1 MFKFANILH
10 LLLGRRHMATET
22 GKFSRG
28 KPHVNIGTIGHV
40 DHGKTTLTAAITKTL
55 ATRGGAQ
62 FMDYSQIDKAP
73 EEKARGITISTAHVE
88 YETEARHY
96 AHVDC
101 PGHADY
107 IKNMITGAAQM
118 DGAIIVVSATDG
130 QMPQTREHLLLAR
143 QVGIQKLVVF
153 INKVDAIDDP
163 EMLELVE
170 MEMRD
175 LLSEYGF
182 DGENTPIVKG
192 SALAAL
198 EGRDPE
204 IGEKAIDELMEAVD
218 SHIPTPIRDLDKPF
232 LMPIEDV
239 FSISGRG
246 TVATGRVE
254 RGVITKGAEVEIV
267 GMGPTQ
273 KTILTG
279 IEMFRKE
286 LDRGEAGDNMGALL
300 RGVKREQIR
309 RGQVLC
315 APGTV
320 KSHKKFEAQLYILT
334 KEEGGRHTP
343 FVDNYRPQMFV
354 RTTDVTVTLKHPA
367 GTENPEE
374 KMIMPG
380 DNITME
386 CELVHDIALEEGQ
399 RFTVREGGKTV
410 GTGVISRIMD

>member
-1 MFKFANILH
+1 
-10 LLLGRRHMATET
+10 
-22 GKFSRG
+22 
-28 KPHVNIGTIGHV
+28 
-40 DHGKTTLTAAITKTL
+40 
-55 ATRGGAQ
+55 
-62 FMDYSQIDKAP
+62 
-73 EEKARGITISTAHVE
+73 
-88 YETEARHY
+88 
-96 AHVDC
+96 
-101 PGHADY
+101 
-107 IKNMITGAAQM
+107 M
-118 DGAIIVVSATDG
+118 DGAIILVSATDG

-143 QVGIQKLVVF
+143 QVGVQSLVVF
-153 INKVDAIDDP
+153 VNKVDQVDDP

-182 DGENTPIVKG
+182 DGENTPIIKG

-204 IGEKAIDELMEAVD
+204 IGEKRVRELMDAVD
-218 SHIPTPIRDLDKPF
+218 AHIPTPIRDLDKPF

-254 RGVITKGAEVEIV
+254 RGVITKNSEVEIV
-267 GMGPTQ
+267 GMGPTI
-273 KTILTG
+273 KTTLTG

-300 RGVKREQIR
+300 RGIKREQIR

-320 KSHKKFEAQLYILT
+320 RSHKKFMAQLYVLT

-343 FVDNYRPQMFV
+343 FVNNYRPQMFV
-354 RTTDVTVTLKHPA
+354 RTTDVTVSLQHPE

-374 KMIMPG
+374 KLIMPG
-380 DNITME
+380 DNVE
-386 CELVHDIALEEGQ
+386 LQCELVHDVALEEGQ
-399 RFTVREGGKTV
+399 RFTIREGGKTV
-410 GTGVISRIMD
+410 GTGIVTKILE

>member
-1 MFKFANILH
+1 
-10 LLLGRRHMATET
+10 
-22 GKFSRG
+22 
-28 KPHVNIGTIGHV
+28 
-40 DHGKTTLTAAITKTL
+40 
-55 ATRGGAQ
+55 
-62 FMDYSQIDKAP
+62 
-73 EEKARGITISTAHVE
+73 
-88 YETEARHY
+88 
-96 AHVDC
+96 
-101 PGHADY
+101 
-107 IKNMITGAAQM
+107 M
-118 DGAIIVVSATDG
+118 DGAIILVSATDG

-143 QVGIQKLVVF
+143 QVGVQSLVVF
-153 INKVDAIDDP
+153 VNKVDQVDDP

-182 DGENTPIVKG
+182 DGENTPIIKG

-204 IGEKAIDELMEAVD
+204 IGEKRVRELMDAVD
-218 SHIPTPIRDLDKPF
+218 AHIPTPIRDLDKPF

-254 RGVITKGAEVEIV
+254 RGVITKNSEVEIV
-267 GMGPTQ
+267 GMGPTV
-273 KTILTG
+273 KTTLTG

-300 RGVKREQIR
+300 RGIKREQIR

-320 KSHKKFEAQLYILT
+320 RSHKKFMAQLYVLT

-343 FVDNYRPQMFV
+343 FVNNYRPQMFV
-354 RTTDVTVTLKHPA
+354 RTTDVTVSLQHPE

-374 KMIMPG
+374 KLIMPG
-380 DNITME
+380 DNVE
-386 CELVHDIALEEGQ
+386 LQCELVHDVALEEGQ
-399 RFTVREGGKTV
+399 RFTIREGGKTV
-410 GTGVISRIMD
+410 GTGIVTKILE